1 MFCVRYSW
9 QMFHWET
16 SLSYKSIDVQLFIYA
31 NILVIVWVISEGLPM
46 YYLILTVICILYCH
60 NIFPKTILSGQKQ
73 IPIGETTMK
82 VTSMV
87 YITIHAGYL
96 YNMFF
101 FCFLCICFVS
111 CLCSFCW
118 ERRTQNTYVSGDFCI
133 KERRQCKQTGKA
145 KQNNTSNSPE
155 YQEWHQ
161 VIQKCCNLVSIND
174 RQFQSKLRNRT
185 SQYIR
190 THVCIIVNWRLSVG
204 DWCVC

>member
-1 MFCVRYSW
+1 
-9 QMFHWET
+9 MFHWET

-31 NILVIVWVISEGLPM
+31 NILVIVWVISEGLPI

-101 FCFLCICFVS
+101 FVFCVFVLFL
-111 CLCSFCW
+111 
-118 ERRTQNTYVSGDFCI
+118 
-133 KERRQCKQTGKA
+133 
-145 KQNNTSNSPE
+145 
-155 YQEWHQ
+155 
-161 VIQKCCNLVSIND
+161 
-174 RQFQSKLRNRT
+174 
-185 SQYIR
+185 
-190 THVCIIVNWRLSVG
+190 VCVLSVEKDARKIHMLVG
-204 DWCVC
+204 IFA